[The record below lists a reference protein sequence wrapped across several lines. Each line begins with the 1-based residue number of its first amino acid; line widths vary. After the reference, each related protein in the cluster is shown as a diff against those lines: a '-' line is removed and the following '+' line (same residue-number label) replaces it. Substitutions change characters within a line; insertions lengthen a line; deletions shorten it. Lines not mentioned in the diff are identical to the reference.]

1 MQCLGGSPGHCTS
14 QHRLAPALHM
24 VSFENFV
31 KSLPPSLSELKVK
44 PIFCFP
50 IKIRDDRAASSNY
63 IVPNINNSRHSRG
76 KWYRWLCLIFLQLPS
91 RRWRLR
97 CTEVLDDVALCTS
110 LANRARHIVGI
121 WSILSQTGLF
131 VCLNGHL
138 ERWLRHLRLI
148 YYDNCNVSV

>member
-50 IKIRDDRAASSNY
+50 IKIHDNPTASNMYRLKHGLS
-63 IVPNINNSRHSRG
+63 IEIMNNKARHN
-76 KWYRWLCLIFLQLPS
+76 LIDAKC
-91 RRWRLR
+91 RWRSNR
-97 CTEVLDDVALCTS
+97 LDGAGSFWELLGQTKVMQICQRETQIHQ
-110 LANRARHIVGI
+110 RAITHEFCC
-121 WSILSQTGLF
+121 LSAQ
-131 VCLNGHL
+131 
-138 ERWLRHLRLI
+138 
-148 YYDNCNVSV
+148 